1 MAVPLLGAR
10 PGAAARRLGVLRARG
25 WRGVGGG
32 ASRALGGSRAASAGA
47 AGEAEVAAGAEEDG
61 RPAVP
66 ANVPQHKLE
75 SVLGTYAGVQ
85 ARRELIADELDKRDA
100 SGAKADALF
109 KVPAQQG
116 DFDVAAFY
124 EQVYGS
130 NCENVIGFVPLPV
143 GVIGPLRVNG
153 EELFVPLATT
163 EGALL
168 ASTNRGA
175 RALREAGGVAAVV
188 TANGMTRSPVLGLR
202 SAVAASEFKR
212 WVESPERWEALRA
225 KFQETTRFGRL
236 ESVRATQAGRYVYLR
251 FRAETGDAMGMNMV
265 GKGVNHIVAWLLETY
280 PAAAA
285 EGLSLLSLS
294 SNMCTDKKP
303 SAVNWVLGRGKS
315 VVAEALLPRAVVEN
329 VLKTTVADLVRLNT
343 AKNLVGS
350 ALAGSIGGNNAHASN
365 LVTALFLASG
375 QDPAQ
380 NVESSNCM
388 VLMEALDEG
397 EAIHVSV
404 TMPSIEVGT
413 LGGGTSLG
421 TQRAVLEM
429 LGVSG
434 SNPAAPGANASKLA
448 TIVAATVLAGELSL
462 NAALASGHLIS
473 AHMDLNRK
481 PTTVAAAQSASQ
493 NQGQSEKPNQ
503 SHSHSH
509 SHSEAEI
516 QIVPH
521 TANGPHARGTNP
533 SRSRRPTR
541 R

>member
-1 MAVPLLGAR
+1 MAGPLVGAR
-10 PGAAARRLGVLRARG
+10 PGAVARRLGVLRARG

-32 ASRALGGSRAASAGA
+32 ASRALGAGA
-47 AGEAEVAAGAEEDG
+47 AGEAQVAGSAEEDG
-61 RPAVP
+61 RPAVA

-388 VLMEALDEG
+388 VLMEALDGG

-481 PTTVAAAQSASQ
+481 PTTGAATQSES
-493 NQGQSEKPNQ
+493 QGQSDKPNQ
-503 SHSHSH
+503 SHSHSQG
-509 SHSEAEI
+509 EI
-516 QIVPH
+516 QPVPH
-521 TANGPHARGTNP
+521 TAHGPHARDTSP
-533 SRSRRPTR
+533 IRSRRPTR